1 MGLVDEWNGEMG
13 VDLGIKVLEI
23 EFDLDVIVLIIADL
37 LAEAILVLSLI
48 LCCGINPNLNPSVFV
63 EIF

>member
-1 MGLVDEWNGEMG
+1 MG

-37 LAEAILVLSLI
+37 LTEAILVL
-48 LCCGINPNLNPSVFV
+48 VFDFDTV
-63 EIF
+63 VLLYKP